1 MKILRILTGTHAG
14 IQARLTPGRYR
25 IGKADDTD
33 ICITDWD
40 DHEVI
45 VEMDEAGVVSV
56 RRFADTAAG
65 GAQGDDADP
74 VVVLVPD
81 FVPFPFGTTVLCFG
95 TEDAQWPPDI
105 QLLASMYNG
114 NSNGAADA
122 RPDQNAGAGVLPDLT
137 TGRTRI
143 LRTLCIATMVGAVL
157 VIAVSLAS
165 GMVRRPQAAT
175 SAAQNK
181 HDLSTLSEREISA
194 LTDQLNRA
202 LQQTRLGDLHAQQR
216 GNTIAVDGMALNAS
230 EDIAARAILDRYGRD
245 SIAHHYDVA
254 QDDVASI
261 TDSLGIDGVRVAY
274 SGNGVFAISGNV
286 PSLTSLHDQ
295 LERLRSDLDGNIKRI
310 DVDVTEVPT
319 NISMNVY
326 TEMIS
331 VGDTRYVQ
339 TADGVK
345 HLFPGTTTGS
355 ANNVRTLHESITP
368 LRAQAQ

>member
-1 MKILRILTGTHAG
+1 
-14 IQARLTPGRYR
+14 
-25 IGKADDTD
+25 
-33 ICITDWD
+33 
-40 DHEVI
+40 VI

-56 RRFADTAAG
+56 RRFSDTTAD
-65 GAQGDDADP
+65 GAQEDDANP
-74 VVVLVPD
+74 EVVLVPD

-114 NSNGAADA
+114 NRNDAADA
-122 RPDQNAGAGVLPDLT
+122 RPGQNPGTGVPHRLAP
-137 TGRTRI
+137 GRMRI
-143 LRTLCIATMVGAVL
+143 LRMLCIATMLGAVL
-157 VIAVSLAS
+157 VIAHSLAS

-175 SAAQNK
+175 GTVQNK
-181 HDLSTLSEREISA
+181 RDLSKLSERELSA
-194 LTDQLNRA
+194 LTDQLNQA
-202 LQQTRLGDLHAQQR
+202 LQQTRLGGLHAQRR

-230 EDIAARAILDRYGRD
+230 EDIAARAILERYGRD

-254 QDDVASI
+254 QNDVASI

-274 SGNGVFAISGNV
+274 SGKGVFAINGNV

-295 LERLRSDLDGNIKRI
+295 LERLRTDLDGNIKRI

-326 TEMIS
+326 TEMMS
-331 VGDTRYVQ
+331 VGDTHYVQ
-339 TADGVK
+339 TTDGVK

-368 LRAQAQ
+368 LRAQPQ